1 MANNLKV
8 EQIAA
13 PDFSGIASLMTGAGT
28 SFNNAF
34 DAANSVLG
42 KYQKGQEAKADSQYL
57 NALGGIRNEQ
67 ELTDFFL
74 KNPLGQA
81 NLSAEMRKTLLEMR
95 DTVIGYDVDRATAS
109 NTNASADSTRA
120 STGRETVRF
129 QDEMAKLAADRAMA
143 PGVVDA
149 LVAGQTTGQADWL
162 EYKNQGATRN
172 DPLDPKL
179 VGALSFL
186 GDMGV
191 RMEVI
196 SGGQEAAGEGG
207 SRTGSTRHD
216 HGQSADADFY
226 VGDRKLDPK
235 IPEDRA
241 MLATIATRAA
251 ENGVTGFGE
260 GEDYMGSGRMHIG
273 YGSESVWGAGGKGEN
288 APDWLVSAV
297 NAGRA
302 NRSRPDGGGS
312 VPVNN
317 PAVTY
322 SNPVPAIPGGA
333 VPGPNGYTGGAQNGY
348 LNNPAIQSGIAAIR
362 ANKYLT
368 ATEAE
373 AQIKAIL
380 DAAAGGQDAINARDE
395 ATQKA
400 LADQAQLEALTSPGN
415 VTLGAI
421 QGDVLNNPNLR
432 AGTALA
438 AGQTVGGLATGALQ
452 PVALPGGAVD
462 PSVAVV
468 ADAAAGRIDGA
479 LASSPEQAA
488 IRALEEYKTA
498 DDPVAKLIEDTNAQV
513 GFFSDSVADNRTT
526 RETIQAMADE
536 ARVGVPE
543 MAATLFAM
551 TDQEGYNPDGTGAT
565 VDQILKD
572 FRRGTGQRDGL
583 WHLAG
588 HTGTG
593 DPIAKAAELYGPGA
607 NYDATTAQAGAASA
621 KGDIATIQL
630 QIQTNADTLAKLRAQ
645 SPNDP
650 QIAVLEAQNQSLAT
664 QLNQVATPAVEL
676 VGQLKTLP
684 KGSPE
689 YLQKAEQLVQAMET
703 DSAYTQKDIDKARA
717 QLGLPKP

>member
-1 MANNLKV
+1 MANNLTV

-57 NALGGIRNEQ
+57 NALGGIKNEQ

-81 NLSAEMRKTLLEMR
+81 NLSPEMRKTLLEMR

-120 STGRETVRF
+120 STSRETVRF
-129 QDEMAKLAADRAMA
+129 QDEMSKLAADRAMT

-149 LVAGQTTGQADWL
+149 LVLGQTNGQAAPAGAPMPSSPQAADLIDGLVARGVPEHVAAGVVMNAQDESGLNPSAIGDNGNAGGLLQWNGARFNGLKAYARDQGKDW
-162 EYKNQGATRN
+162 KDTDVQ
-172 DPLDPKL
+172 LDWFMVENGGSEKTAWNK
-179 VGALSFL
+179 V
-186 GDMGV
+186 V
-191 RMEVI
+191 R
-196 SGGQEAAGEGG
+196 SGTAQEAAVNFVNEWE
-207 SRTGSTRHD
+207 RPAEEHRARR
-216 HGQSADADFY
+216 SAAY
-226 VGDRKLDPK
+226 AG
-235 IPEDRA
+235 
-241 MLATIATRAA
+241 AA
-251 ENGVTGFGE
+251 
-260 GEDYMGSGRMHIG
+260 
-273 YGSESVWGAGGKGEN
+273 
-288 APDWLVSAV
+288 APS
-297 NAGRA
+297 
-302 NRSRPDGGGS
+302 
-312 VPVNN
+312 
-317 PAVTY
+317 
-322 SNPVPAIPGGA
+322 GGA
-333 VPGPNGYTGGAQNGY
+333 TPGPNGYTGGAQNGY
-348 LNNPAIQSGIAAIR
+348 LNNPGIQAGIAAIR
-362 ANKYLT
+362 ANRFLT
-368 ATEAE
+368 PTEAE
-373 AQIKAIL
+373 AQIKMIL
-380 DAAAGGQDAINARDE
+380 DAAAGGQAAISARDE

-400 LADQAQLEALTSPGN
+400 LADQAQLDALTSPGN

-421 QGDVLNNPNLR
+421 QGDVLNDPNLR
-432 AGTALA
+432 AGTALGA
-438 AGQTVGGLATGALQ
+438 AQTAGTLATGALQ

-479 LASSPEQAA
+479 LNSSPEQAA
-488 IRALEEYKTA
+488 IRALEDFKTA

-513 GFFSDSVADNRTT
+513 GFFGDSLSDNRTT

-551 TDQEGYNPDGTGAT
+551 TDQEGYNPDGTGAS

-588 HTGTG
+588 HVGTG

-621 KGDIATIQL
+621 KGDIAAIQL
-630 QIQTNADTLAKLRAQ
+630 QIQTNADTLAKLRTQ